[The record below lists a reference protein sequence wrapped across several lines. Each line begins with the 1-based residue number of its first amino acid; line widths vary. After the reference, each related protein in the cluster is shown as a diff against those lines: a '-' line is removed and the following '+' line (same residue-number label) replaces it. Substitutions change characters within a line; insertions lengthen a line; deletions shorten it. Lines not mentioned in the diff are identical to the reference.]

1 MNGIDYYPLCQTAFP
16 KCRPIPLRVILLFS
30 PLLVMI
36 GPAVMTA
43 FPDAASGESRLSAS
57 SRLRRRPQICQSH
70 QQISVLIEVRRHRGS
85 HKPRVVILF
94 YSYWHEHD
102 AVVCSAKLGDTVQKH
117 RRHLLVSVFDKTEDL
132 EGKTSHLTLPVLEN
146 CRLWVFVAAESNE
159 YDTNMHMHTLKMT
172 DLMSRCMLKH
182 SLRSIHLGISL

>member
-1 MNGIDYYPLCQTAFP
+1 MSFHSSQSRITILTTPGDDWSCGDDGVPR
-16 KCRPIPLRVILLFS
+16 CRRWRIKALRFIPPATSPANLPITSADFS
-30 PLLVMI
+30 P
-36 GPAVMTA
+36 
-43 FPDAASGESRLSAS
+43 
-57 SRLRRRPQICQSH
+57 
-70 QQISVLIEVRRHRGS
+70 HRGQEAQRES
-85 HKPRVVILF
+85 QTESCDFSF

-159 YDTNMHMHTLKMT
+159 YDTNTHMHTLNMT
-172 DLMSRCMLKH
+172 ELMSRCMLKH
-182 SLRSIHLGISL
+182 SLRSIHLGISC